1 MFDGSVLQ
9 YYSAVHQYLVY
20 AKLNRWF
27 SPGPALLR
35 LQDELTLIEG
45 SVGLDHPFIRNIPT
59 RGIVSIETFS
69 SGIYTCDGTS
79 ALKPVAGSTKA
90 AIGEYPKVYDL
101 VGQHRGIVLATRGL
115 YELTAEGHLNRLP
128 LPSELEGAKFNQLL
142 EIRNRISLLFS
153 PTAARSNWTPQTDC
167 CASAERMESV
177 SDHRR
182 RYPDAH
188 TGARDLIRIH
198 LSQRIVDDF
207 GLRQGRRS
215 CARCRTMKSP
225 TSARA
230 MDVAFCP
237 GFFLTPAMV
246 VLSARQGTKSRLVGL
261 RRTRAMDC
269 RWVAARD
276 DR

>member
-142 EIRNRISLLFS
+142 EIPESHLAVIFTNRGAFELDPANRLLRIRGADGIGFGS
-153 PTAARSNWTPQTDC
+153 QT
-167 CASAERMESV
+167 
-177 SDHRR
+177 
-182 RYPDAH
+182 
-188 TGARDLIRIH
+188 
-198 LSQRIVDDF
+198 
-207 GLRQGRRS
+207 
-215 CARCRTMKSP
+215 
-225 TSARA
+225 
-230 MDVAFCP
+230 
-237 GFFLTPAMV
+237 
-246 VLSARQGTKSRLVGL
+246 
-261 RRTRAMDC
+261 
-269 RWVAARD
+269 
-276 DR
+276 